1 MSTVTINF
9 IGGKPYVV
17 HIPADDVARFLEVL
31 KISAIGVTHLT
42 GDDGLST
49 LINRSHITHVEV
61 TA

>member
-1 MSTVTINF
+1 MRTVTINF

-17 HIPADDVARFLEVL
+17 RIPADDVARFLEVL
-31 KISAIGVTHLT
+31 KVGVNGMTHLT

-49 LINRSHITHVEV
+49 LINRGHITHVEV